1 MKTGINMGNDMKRI
15 SNRVSGLC
23 LACVVFLV
31 SCMKETDTFRPQAG
45 ISGDNISFNAVN
57 VDNAETRTSRQAD
70 GAVWWDPADN
80 IHIFYGSVSSKFTT
94 QIKSPSATATFSGS
108 FEGLVYDGSGEFW
121 ALYPYSETDSFDGN
135 SLTFSLSSKQKAV
148 AGTFD
153 RDVFPAIARSSDL
166 KLKFRNVC
174 GGIKFCVNSE
184 GISRVTFKGN
194 RSEALAGTV
203 KVVLDNEGIPSV
215 SEVLQPKT
223 ELSLAAPDGKTF
235 EVGKWYHLVALPG
248 TLQTGYTMTLI
259 YNDNHREIVKS
270 EKAVEIKRS
279 TFGTLTNVNEKTTE
293 TQTPAGGTQSGLYLG
308 IIGFNKALYYYPI
321 RKLNMDTLEG
331 FNSFIDGLGQE
342 HMTLLY
348 YSVKEAIRTLQVA
361 NYPHNISSASIVTF
375 TDGEDDGSVYYEKF
389 PGDDEDY
396 LSEVNSLLYEE
407 EVAGLPLSAWTIG
420 LMSSDASYNPE
431 QFLKHLQKLSRPASN
446 GVRVTNMSAV
456 NSAFERIAQELNQ
469 SFSIYN
475 VSISMVGK
483 ANDTRVRFT
492 LDNVSTAD
500 NSSKY
505 IEGTFDMYNVCLYD
519 VSYHGFSCS
528 SGTRVQGT
536 DVGGMITF
544 HFTDIRLDDN
554 SEIRKGWIKQ
564 WRWDKESNSWHPY
577 SEFDPN
583 ENSTV
588 DIVKESA
595 VVLLNLDCTTSL
607 GNDFATLK
615 THAKSFIYKLCQ
627 AAYDASQV
635 SSVTINKTTLSL
647 YEGDVSTLTA
657 TVRPTTATEKS
668 VAWSSSDE
676 SVVTV
681 TQAGRV
687 TAVSPGTATVKVTTK
702 DGGYSA
708 TCQVTVQS
716 AMVDLGL
723 SVKWATRNVGASSPE
738 GYGNYY
744 AWGETSPKSNYDWS
758 TYRWGNSE
766 TNLTKY
772 NTDSSYGRVDHKTV
786 LDLPDDAAHVVLGG
800 KWRMPTDAEWLELLD
815 NCTWTWTTQ
824 NGIKGYRVTS
834 NKSGYTNKS
843 IFLPAAG
850 YSYKKTIFGPGSFGH
865 YLSSSLVK
873 INSPYDCWEVSFGP
887 GDVSQVGHFRDEG
900 YSVRAVYGDFIFVE
914 SISLNKSSLSIKEG
928 ETRQLSATVKP
939 STATEKTVSW
949 SSSNT
954 NVATVDYSD
963 GWVTGVSAGTATI
976 TAWSSDGK
984 IQANCEV
991 TVGIKVNK
999 YLTFTSEGATTV
1011 SLTNFGGNAPALF
1024 YSTNKIDWMLWDYSE
1039 LSFSRNHPLYICGNN
1054 PRGFSSSYQ
1063 DYSQFVTS
1071 GDKFS
1076 VSGDSMSLID
1086 CVYDSKTVPSSSCFY
1101 RLFRDCSDLISPPDL
1116 SANDLAEGCYSSMF
1130 SGCTSLIKA
1139 PELPATTMEKDCY
1152 SSMFSGCTSLINAPA
1167 LPATTLAESCYKY
1180 MFHSCAGLI
1189 SMPDLPATTLAK
1201 DCYAFMFVNC
1211 TSLTEVTSLPATTLA
1226 NRCYIYMFS
1235 GCSSLE
1241 TAPMLPATTLADSC
1255 YDSMFNKC
1263 YSLRTAPALPAT
1275 TLASN
1280 CYSWMFAHCT
1290 SLIKAPDLPATTLA
1304 DRCYYNMFTLCKSMT
1319 SAPALLPATRLE
1331 NYCYYS
1337 MFSAC
1342 SSLKNAPMLPATTLA
1357 DHCYNSMFA
1366 QCASLTEAPNLPA
1379 TTLAYDCYAYM
1390 FVLCTSLTSAP
1401 RLPAT
1406 TLAEQC
1412 YERMFASCTGLINAP
1427 DLPAKTMKNRCYK
1440 EMFDQCSRLNYVK
1453 CLATDITADSC
1464 VSDWLAGVS
1473 QSGTFVKASAMND
1486 WTRGGSGIP
1495 NGWTIQQ

>member
-31 SCMKETDTFRPQAG
+31 SCMKETDTFRPQAAVD
-45 ISGDNISFNAVN
+45 GDRISFNAVN
-57 VDNAETRTSRQAD
+57 ADNAETRTSRQAD

-153 RDVFPAIARSSDL
+153 RDVFPAIARSGDL

-184 GISRVTFKGN
+184 GVSRVTFKGN

-203 KVVLDNEGIPSV
+203 KVVLDKDGIPSV
-215 SEVLQPKT
+215 SAVLQPKT

-235 EVGKWYHLVALPG
+235 QVGKWYHLVALPG
-248 TLQTGYTMTLI
+248 ILQTGYTMTLI

-270 EKAVEIKRS
+270 NKAVEIKRS
-279 TFGTLTNVNEKTTE
+279 TFGTLKNVNEKATE

-456 NSAFERIAQELNQ
+456 NNAFERIAQELNQ

-607 GNDFATLK
+607 GNDFSTLK

-627 AAYDASQV
+627 AAYDPSQV
-635 SSVTINKTTLSL
+635 SSVTISKSSLSL
-647 YEGDVSTLTA
+647 YVGDVYSLTA
-657 TVRPTTATEKS
+657 TVRPSSATEKS
-668 VAWSSSDE
+668 VTWSSSDE

-681 TQAGRV
+681 NQAGRV

-708 TCQVTVQS
+708 TCQITVS

-723 SVKWATRNVGASSPE
+723 SVKWATCNVGADTPE
-738 GYGNYY
+738 EYGDYF
-744 AWGETSPKSNYDWS
+744 AWGETEAKTDYSWS
-758 TYRWGNSE
+758 TYKWCNVSE
-766 TNLTKY
+766 TTLTKY
-772 NTDSSYGRVDHKTV
+772 NTKSNYGTVDNKTV
-786 LDLPDDAAHVVLGG
+786 LDLSDDAARANWGG
-800 KWRMPTDAEWLELLD
+800 SWRMPTDAEWTELRTQ
-815 NCTWTWTTQ
+815 CVWTWTTLGGK
-824 NGIKGYRVTS
+824 NGYNVRGPNGNT
-834 NKSGYTNKS
+834 

-850 YSYKKTIFGPGSFGH
+850 YRNGTSLYHAGSYGYFW
-865 YLSSSLVK
+865 SSSLFTD
-873 INSPYDCWEVSFGP
+873 SPDYAVSAGFY
-887 GDVSQVGHFRDEG
+887 SSIVGRGHYYRYYG
-900 YSVRAVYGDFIFVE
+900 RSVRPVYGDFIYVG

-928 ETRQLSATVKP
+928 ETYQLSATVRP
-939 STATEKTVSW
+939 STATVKTVTW

-954 NVATVDYSD
+954 SVASVDSN
-963 GWVTGVSAGTATI
+963 GMVTAVSAGTATI
-976 TAWSSDGK
+976 TVWSSDGK
-984 IQANCEV
+984 KSATCTV
-991 TVGIKVNK
+991 TVAPLHEAIDLGLSVKWATCNVGADTPEEYGNYFAWGETESKSNYVWSTYKWCNGSYTTLTKYNTNSDYGTVDNK
-999 YLTFTSEGATTV
+999 TV
-1011 SLTNFGGNAPALF
+1011 L
-1024 YSTNKIDWMLWDYSE
+1024 E
-1039 LSFSRNHPLYICGNN
+1039 LSDDAARMNWGGSWRMPTDAEITELRTKCTWTWTTQGGKYGYNVQGPNGNTIFLPAAGYRNGTSLYHAGSVGKYMSSSLYTNSDTCYAWNVSFSSGGLDRSMIPSRNCGL
-1054 PRGFSSSYQ
+1054 PIRP
-1063 DYSQFVTS
+1063 
-1071 GDKFS
+1071 
-1076 VSGDSMSLID
+1076 VS
-1086 CVYDSKTVPSSSCFY
+1086 
-1101 RLFRDCSDLISPPDL
+1101 
-1116 SANDLAEGCYSSMF
+1116 E
-1130 SGCTSLIKA
+1130 
-1139 PELPATTMEKDCY
+1139 
-1152 SSMFSGCTSLINAPA
+1152 
-1167 LPATTLAESCYKY
+1167 
-1180 MFHSCAGLI
+1180 
-1189 SMPDLPATTLAK
+1189 
-1201 DCYAFMFVNC
+1201 
-1211 TSLTEVTSLPATTLA
+1211 
-1226 NRCYIYMFS
+1226 
-1235 GCSSLE
+1235 
-1241 TAPMLPATTLADSC
+1241 
-1255 YDSMFNKC
+1255 
-1263 YSLRTAPALPAT
+1263 
-1275 TLASN
+1275 
-1280 CYSWMFAHCT
+1280 
-1290 SLIKAPDLPATTLA
+1290 
-1304 DRCYYNMFTLCKSMT
+1304 
-1319 SAPALLPATRLE
+1319 
-1331 NYCYYS
+1331 
-1337 MFSAC
+1337 
-1342 SSLKNAPMLPATTLA
+1342 
-1357 DHCYNSMFA
+1357 
-1366 QCASLTEAPNLPA
+1366 
-1379 TTLAYDCYAYM
+1379 
-1390 FVLCTSLTSAP
+1390 
-1401 RLPAT
+1401 
-1406 TLAEQC
+1406 
-1412 YERMFASCTGLINAP
+1412 
-1427 DLPAKTMKNRCYK
+1427 
-1440 EMFDQCSRLNYVK
+1440 
-1453 CLATDITADSC
+1453 
-1464 VSDWLAGVS
+1464 
-1473 QSGTFVKASAMND
+1473 
-1486 WTRGGSGIP
+1486 
-1495 NGWTIQQ
+1495 